1 MLMEAQKKA
10 DRSRE
15 EVLTKSKQVEKLQ
28 IIINNLQDKVH
39 KITSPIDW
47 IGKRLLNSVPLF
59 LRLRKAALS
68 TPMSRFRFPP
78 RITRFHFKPRRG
90 KNSTTLLA
98 FLINP
103 DKSLVCTHWFIV
115 PPVIGQ

>member
-39 KITSPIDW
+39 KITFLRY
-47 IGKRLLNSVPLF
+47 IGLERDSLILF
-59 LRLRKAALS
+59 L
-68 TPMSRFRFPP
+68 FF
-78 RITRFHFKPRRG
+78 FDCG
-90 KNSTTLLA
+90 KQLLA
-98 FLINP
+98 HLY
-103 DKSLVCTHWFIV
+103 V
-115 PPVIGQ
+115 